1 MKIPFINLDRQY
13 RLHKENFDCAV
24 HAVLDHGQYISGP
37 EVKQLEQDL
46 EKFLEVKHAITC
58 GNGTDALVLSL
69 KALKL
74 QPNEVVFVP
83 SFTFAATAE
92 AVAYCGGVPY
102 FVDINKNTYNLDADS
117 LKAAIL
123 EAKKQSLKLA
133 GIIAVD
139 LFGLSADYTAIN
151 EVARENNL
159 WGVADSAQ
167 GFGATHKGHYVCSCK
182 DCIISTTSFFP
193 AKPLGC
199 YGDGGAIF
207 TNNDEIASLIRSLYI
222 HGKGA
227 EKYDNIRVG
236 QNSRLDTIQAAVLIE
251 KLKLFP
257 EEVILRNKIAKHY
270 NQVFAER
277 YKTPIIPE
285 KDICVWA
292 QYTLQTDT
300 AETRVDAMENF
311 KKREIPTNIYYPK
324 PLHLQT
330 AYKHF
335 PHVMDMQVSEKA
347 ASTVFSLPMS
357 PYLTQ
362 EELEYIGK

>member
-1 MKIPFINLDRQY
+1 MRIPFINLERQY
-13 RLHKENFDCAV
+13 RLHKETFDRAI
-24 HAVLDHGQYISGP
+24 HTVLDHGQYVSGP
-37 EVKQLEQDL
+37 EVKLFEQQLQD
-46 EKFLEVKHAITC
+46 FLGVKHAIGC
-58 GNGTDALVLSL
+58 GNGTDAIVLSL
-69 KALKL
+69 KALNL

-123 EAKKQSLKLA
+123 EAKKQSLKFA

-139 LFGLSADYTAIN
+139 LFGLAADYTAIN

-159 WGVADSAQ
+159 WVVADSAQ

-207 TNNDEIASLIRSLYI
+207 TNDDTLASLIRSLYI

-236 QNSRLDTIQAAVLIE
+236 QNSRLDTIQAAILIE

-270 NQVFAER
+270 NQVFAKQ

-285 KDICVWA
+285 NDTCVWA

-300 AETRVDAMENF
+300 AEARVGAMENF

-335 PHVMDMQVSEKA
+335 PHASNMNVSEYA
-347 ASTVFSLPMS
+347 TQTVFSLPMS